1 MTEPT
6 AWDLALAHE
15 RELRERLE
23 RRVDRMENLDK
34 VKMVGFIVVGLLLS
48 GMPQFVPLFKA
59 LLGA

>member
-6 AWDLALAHE
+6 AWELALAHE

-34 VKMVGFIVVGLLLS
+34 VKMVGFIAVGLLLS

-59 LLGA
+59 LLS